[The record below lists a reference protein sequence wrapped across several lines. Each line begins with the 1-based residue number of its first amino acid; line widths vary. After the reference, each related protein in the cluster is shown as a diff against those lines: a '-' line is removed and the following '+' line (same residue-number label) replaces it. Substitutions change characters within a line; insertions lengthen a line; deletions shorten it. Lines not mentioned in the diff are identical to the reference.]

1 MRPSLHF
8 PEFLAKTGYRMP
20 SDDTNSCYIDT
31 YPEKK
36 DYFGRCRENPS
47 YQESFS
53 SFLAL
58 WSQHRRP
65 WPQFYDT
72 QALLK
77 GFDVSDGSALVVD
90 IGGHHGADLLH
101 VLEKHP
107 NVPAGS
113 LVLQDLPKVIASAKF
128 TTDKIRAIG
137 HNFFEPQPVKG
148 EFLFSIRFA
157 TIGRL
162 WFDADSRDKRQSSIL
177 LSRRSS

>member
-1 MRPSLHF
+1 MRPALHF

-36 DYFGRCRENPS
+36 DYFGRCKENPS

-72 QALLK
+72 QSLIQGSDL
-77 GFDVSDGSALVVD
+77 SDGSALVVD
-90 IGGHHGADLLH
+90 IGGHHGADLFHL
-101 VLEKHP
+101 LKKHP
-107 NVPAGS
+107 DVPAGS
-113 LVLQDLPKVIASAKF
+113 LVLQDLPKVIASANLPI
-128 TTDKIRAIG
+128 DKIRAIG

-148 EFLFSIRFA
+148 QFQCSIQFA
-157 TIGRL
+157 NIALLRL
-162 WFDADSRDKRQSSIL
+162 NANSIYRQPSIL
-177 LSRRSS
+177 LSRCPS